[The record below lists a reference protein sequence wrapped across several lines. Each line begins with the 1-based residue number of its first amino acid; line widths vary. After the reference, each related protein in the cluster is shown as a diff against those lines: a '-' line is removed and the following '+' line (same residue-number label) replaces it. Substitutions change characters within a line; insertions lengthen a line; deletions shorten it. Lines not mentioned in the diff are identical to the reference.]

1 METVAAGVTAA
12 VGEASVEEFE
22 EEFEAAEVEIGVV
35 VEAEAEAL
43 VQVRAPVVEE
53 AVVVKVVVVDVVGEE
68 DPAMTSWVLPVVGGV
83 EGVVRYVAAV
93 EVVHCYREEE
103 EGGHRCWVP
112 TFGSFLQSLLH
123 YRGRRRRYDHYEGP
137 VYPVVSFP
145 GSRHR
150 NPRR

>member
-1 METVAAGVTAA
+1 METAVARVTAA

-22 EEFEAAEVEIGVV
+22 EEFEAAEVELGVEV
-35 VEAEAEAL
+35 EAEAL

-53 AVVVKVVVVDVVGEE
+53 AVVVKVVVVDVVVEE

-83 EGVVRYVAAV
+83 EGGVRYVAAV